1 MVEGHVVGMVGDV
14 IGEVG
19 HWGTMDDM
27 VEVAVPVLFPEEG
40 DVSASVLFHRFEG
53 QMWWQPLFEQ

>member
-1 MVEGHVVGMVGDV
+1 MVEGHAVGMVGDV

-19 HWGTMDDM
+19 QWGTV